1 MKLSTLSDHFVA
13 CQKDILLVANISSC
27 ICIFAMVLSGL
38 LLAVFVIYNVKE
50 GWLIRFWHTDPLA
63 TIVKKMSYDWLE
75 LHLWWLFQNCCW
87 VMMKGFWKSICICQS
102 YRQEYCG
109 IFDCQW
115 LVIFFYCT
123 CCMLYEGF
131 MFTCIFSYLTTIFVC
146 VTIIEICHF
155 FNNLT
160 IYKIL
165 RLYVLHVLSPWCK
178 ALLNLSV
185 QSSEVLRVNVVENI
199 KN

>member
-1 MKLSTLSDHFVA
+1 MNILQENALSLLLSLDRLTLLLALLTFLFIAYRVDFPINKLWISMKLTTLSDHFVA
-13 CQKDILLVANISSC
+13 CQKDIILVANISSC

-50 GWLIRFWHTDPLA
+50 GWLIRFCFWHTDPLA

-115 LVIFFYCT
+115 LVIFF
-123 CCMLYEGF
+123 
-131 MFTCIFSYLTTIFVC
+131 IAPAVC
-146 VTIIEICHF
+146 YMRDLCSLVYSVT
-155 FNNLT
+155 
-160 IYKIL
+160 
-165 RLYVLHVLSPWCK
+165 
-178 ALLNLSV
+178 
-185 QSSEVLRVNVVENI
+185 
-199 KN
+199 